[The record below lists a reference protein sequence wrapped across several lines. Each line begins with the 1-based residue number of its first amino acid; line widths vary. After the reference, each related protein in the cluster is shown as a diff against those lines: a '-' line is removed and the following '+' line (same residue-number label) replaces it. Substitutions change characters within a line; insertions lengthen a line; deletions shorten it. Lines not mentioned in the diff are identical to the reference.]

1 MPITQAE
8 AVDLLTA
15 MVRIESVTPWLIP
28 TGSGEAEIAKFI
40 AEWLAGTGAEIE
52 IVEVQPGRPN
62 VLARLR
68 GTGGGPTLCV
78 NAHTDTVGFA
88 NWPDTALVPRI
99 DGDLMYGLGVA
110 DDKSGCAA
118 GMLVLRSLAAS
129 GARLRGDLLVA
140 CVADEEGISI
150 GSEHLAGYPGIDA
163 AIVIEPQQTDMLVVE
178 HQGFGWID
186 VITHGVA
193 AHGSAPDEGVD
204 AIVHLAE
211 VISRLHRLDREVF
224 IKNPSTMNGRTVFHT
239 GTISGGTDYA
249 TYPNRATLGIE
260 IGTQPGEHL
269 SDRVA
274 EIEAI
279 FAEIAEDEPG
289 FRGEVA
295 VQLDRD
301 PFLAQGHE
309 RLQEVL
315 AASMTDVL
323 GRQPIITGL
332 NAWTDAALM
341 QAAGIPTIL
350 IGATGG
356 NFHAPDEWLSL
367 SEFMKLCT
375 ILEQAAI
382 RFLS

>member
-1 MPITQAE
+1 
-8 AVDLLTA
+8 
-15 MVRIESVTPWLIP
+15 
-28 TGSGEAEIAKFI
+28 
-40 AEWLAGTGAEIE
+40 
-52 IVEVQPGRPN
+52 
-62 VLARLR
+62 
-68 GTGGGPTLCV
+68 
-78 NAHTDTVGFA
+78 
-88 NWPDTALVPRI
+88 
-99 DGDLMYGLGVA
+99 
-110 DDKSGCAA
+110 
-118 GMLVLRSLAAS
+118 
-129 GARLRGDLLVA
+129 
-140 CVADEEGISI
+140 VADEEGISI
-150 GSEHLAGYPGIDA
+150 GSEHLARYPGIDA
-163 AIVIEPQQTDMLVVE
+163 AIVIEPQPTDMLVVE

-211 VISRLHRLDREVF
+211 VISRLHRLDRDVF
-224 IKNPSTMNGRTVFHT
+224 TKNPSAMNGRTVFHT

-249 TYPNRATLGIE
+249 TYPNRAALGIE

-367 SEFMKLCT
+367 SEFMKLCA

>member
-28 TGSGEAEIAKFI
+28 TGSGEAGMAKFI

-118 GMLVLRSLAAS
+118 GMLVLRSLASS
-129 GARLRGDLLVA
+129 GTRLRGDLLVA

-150 GSEHLAGYPGIDA
+150 GSEHLARYPGIDA
-163 AIVIEPQQTDMLVVE
+163 AIVIEPQPTDMLVVE

-211 VISRLHRLDREVF
+211 VISRLHRLDRDVF
-224 IKNPSTMNGRTVFHT
+224 TKNPSAMNGRTVFHT

-249 TYPNRATLGIE
+249 TYPNRAALGIE

-367 SEFMKLCT
+367 SEFMKLCA